1 MPDDWPV
8 EGRVQF
14 DHYSTRYRP
23 GLDLVLKDI
32 SCDIHGGQK
41 VSISLSLSHC
51 FFVGWYSGSYW
62 SREIIINCC
71 IVSYH

>member
-1 MPDDWPV
+1 MPDEWPV

-32 SCDIHGGQK
+32 SCDIPGGQK
-41 VSISLSLSHC
+41 VSVFPLSLSLSLFLHRL
-51 FFVGWYSGSYW
+51 V
-62 SREIIINCC
+62 
-71 IVSYH
+71 

>member
-41 VSISLSLSHC
+41 VSISLSLSLFLC
-51 FFVGWYSGSYW
+51 RLV
-62 SREIIINCC
+62 
-71 IVSYH
+71 

>member
-32 SCDIHGGQK
+32 SCDIPGGQK
-41 VSISLSLSHC
+41 VSVSPSLSLSLSLFLHRL
-51 FFVGWYSGSYW
+51 V
-62 SREIIINCC
+62 
-71 IVSYH
+71 